1 MIIERGKAFV
11 SSAVIF
17 LAGMAT
23 GMFLN
28 NVMKWGVMLI
38 VIAIVVAV
46 GYWFGRRFLN
56 RSAT

>member
-1 MIIERGKAFV
+1 MIIERGKALV

-28 NVMKWGVMLI
+28 NVMKWGIMLV
-38 VIAIVVAV
+38 VIAIVVAI
-46 GYWFGRRFLN
+46 GYWFGRRFLS
-56 RSAT
+56 RSST

>member
-17 LAGMAT
+17 LAGMAA

-56 RSAT
+56 RSST